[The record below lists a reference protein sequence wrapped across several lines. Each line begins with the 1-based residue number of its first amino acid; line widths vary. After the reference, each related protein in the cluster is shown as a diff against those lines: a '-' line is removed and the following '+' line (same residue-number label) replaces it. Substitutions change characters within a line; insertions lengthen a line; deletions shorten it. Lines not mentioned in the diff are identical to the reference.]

1 MENKEATMKKSIIA
15 ASLLALGSAPAFAA
29 DYTDGD
35 TNKNNYKWMQAN
47 IMYSVDELPGESSH
61 DYLELEFGGRA
72 GILDYYGYVD
82 VFDLT
87 NSDSSDKDQQAKMFA
102 KLAPRISLDGL
113 FSTDLSFGPVQEL
126 YLASVYNVNGI
137 SSDNN
142 GDGIDDG
149 VNNFSIGLGSD
160 VMVPWLGKIGLNLY
174 AYYDINA
181 KKWDGGQI
189 STNWFKPVYFF
200 ENGSFIS
207 YQGYID
213 YQFGVDDSPSEL
225 KSTHGGAMFNG
236 IYWHSDRFALGYG
249 LKAYNDVYAL
259 KDGGWA
265 GKTTGVSHYV
275 AATYKF

>member
-1 MENKEATMKKSIIA
+1 MKNTMKKSVIA
-15 ASLLALGSAPAFAA
+15 ASLLTLASAPAFSA

-47 IMYSVDELPGESSH
+47 LMYAVDELPGESSH

-82 VFDLT
+82 VFNLA
-87 NSDSSDKDQQAKMFA
+87 NSDSSDKAGAEKMFA

-113 FSTDLSFGPVQEL
+113 FSTDLSMGPIQEV
-126 YLASVYNVNGI
+126 YFASVYNVSGN
-137 SSDNN
+137 S
-142 GDGIDDG
+142 G
-149 VNNFSIGLGSD
+149 VNNLFVGLGSD

-174 AYYDINA
+174 AYYDLNS
-181 KKWDGGQI
+181 KKIDGGQI
-189 STNWFKPVYFF
+189 STNWFKPFYFF

-213 YQFGVDDSPSEL
+213 YQFGVDDSPKEL

-249 LKAYNDVYAL
+249 LKAYNNVYAL
-259 KDGGWA
+259 EDGGGA
-265 GKTTGVSHYV
+265 GKTTGVSHYFD
-275 AATYKF
+275 ATYKF

>member
-1 MENKEATMKKSIIA
+1 MHNLKTKNNKEETMKKTIIA

-35 TNKNNYKWMQAN
+35 THKNDYKWMQAN
-47 IMYSVDELPGESSH
+47 IMYSFNELPGESDH

-72 GILDYYGYVD
+72 GILDFYGYVD
-82 VFDLT
+82 IFNLA
-87 NSDSSDKDQQAKMFA
+87 NSADSDKAGAAKMFA

-113 FSTDLSFGPVQEL
+113 FSKDLSMGPVQEL
-126 YLASVYNVNGI
+126 YLASVYNVNG
-137 SSDNN
+137 DNTV
-142 GDGIDDG
+142 D
-149 VNNFSIGLGSD
+149 NFSIGLGSD

-174 AYYDINA
+174 KYYDVNT
-181 KKWDGGQI
+181 KDWDGYQI
-189 STNWFKPVYFF
+189 STNWFKPVHFF

-213 YQFGVDDSPSEL
+213 YQFGVDDANAPKTTS
-225 KSTHGGAMFNG
+225 GGAMFNG

-249 LKAYNDVYAL
+249 LKAYKDIYAL
-259 KDGGWA
+259 KDGSFG
-265 GKTTGVSHYV
+265 GTLKSTGFSHYV